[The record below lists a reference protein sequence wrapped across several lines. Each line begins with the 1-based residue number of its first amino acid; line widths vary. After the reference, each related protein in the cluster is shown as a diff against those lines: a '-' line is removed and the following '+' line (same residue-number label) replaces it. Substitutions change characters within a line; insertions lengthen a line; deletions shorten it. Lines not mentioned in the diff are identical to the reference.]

1 MKILPDLRRLCGR
14 VALAFWVLA
23 WSGSSPVAAQLHQR
37 AHAVLYPPRP
47 VPALSNKPFSIQW
60 GNGNAWLVKPS
71 GERFFSLGV
80 NCVDRG
86 VSRKQFDQR
95 NPGYAAWQHYPDA
108 DRWAGVTLGRLKAWE
123 FTTIGG
129 WSDFHTLRQ
138 RRDSDVAFTPV
149 LHIGSTAGAPWL
161 DMWDPKII
169 GRMDQVA
176 RAQIL
181 ALRDDPRLLGYYS
194 DNEIGWWNAALFKVT
209 LEQASTSGQRRRL
222 MQLLQETYH
231 SNWAELVKDFEPE
244 GVGSWEDLRQHGML
258 HLRAGGNGIHTTRQ
272 FLKLLAERYYSLVH
286 EIIRKYD
293 QRALILGDRYQ
304 SFFYPEVARA
314 SAPFVDAVST
324 NLNATWN
331 EGTFPRFYLETLHGL
346 TGKPILISE
355 FYMAARENRSGNKN
369 DHGIFPVVTTQQER
383 ATGFR
388 NTLHALLRIP
398 YVIGADWFQYS
409 DEPTHGRADG
419 ENFNFGLVDIHDRP
433 YQELVQAASALDLA
447 AGRNQPAHM
456 QHDASQGVPRA
467 PSDPLGQFRPTL
479 ALKDWDRDR
488 GFISPNSPFPV
499 ADLYLCWSENAL
511 YLGLYFQDLAED
523 EYYRKKIV
531 PEGDRAAWT
540 IAIHG
545 PEKAIRSRIGAGREP
560 AIDEPGVRIVNPPG
574 LNAGVGNVVAMEL
587 PAKVFGKE
595 QFQSGDKIDF
605 TSTLVTHGQAYRV
618 EWKGSFVLQ

>member
-1 MKILPDLRRLCGR
+1 MKILPELRRLFGR
-14 VALAFWVLA
+14 VALALWVLA
-23 WSGSSPVAAQLHQR
+23 GSGPSPVAAQLHQR
-37 AHAVLYPPRP
+37 AQAALYPPRP
-47 VPALSNKPFSIQW
+47 VPAPANRPFSIQW

-95 NPGYAAWQHYPDA
+95 NPAYAAWQHYPDA
-108 DRWAGVTLGRLKAWE
+108 DHWAGATLERLKAWE

-138 RRDSDVAFTPV
+138 HRDSDVAFTPV

-194 DNEIGWWNAALFKVT
+194 DNEIGWWNAALFKGT

-222 MQLLQETYH
+222 LQLLQETYH
-231 SNWAELVKDFEPE
+231 GNWAELVKDFEPE

-258 HLRAGGNGIHTTRQ
+258 HLRAGGNGTHTTRQ

-324 NLNATWN
+324 NLNASWN

-346 TGKPILISE
+346 TGRPILISE
-355 FYMAARENRSGNKN
+355 FYMAAGENRSGNKN
-369 DHGIFPVVTTQQER
+369 DHGIFPVVRTQEER

-388 NTLHALLRIP
+388 NTLHALLRLP

-409 DEPTHGRADG
+409 DEPSHGRADG

-433 YQELVQAASALDLA
+433 YQELVQAASAFDLA
-447 AGRNQPAHM
+447 AERNQPAHM

-499 ADLYLCWSENAL
+499 ADLYVCWSENAL

-523 EYYRKKIV
+523 EYYRSKIV

-545 PEKAIRSRIGAGREP
+545 AKKAIRSRIGAGREP
-560 AIDEPGVRIVNPPG
+560 AIDTSGVRIVNPPG

-587 PAKVFGKE
+587 PAKVFAKE
-595 QFQSGDKIDF
+595 QFQSGDKIAF
-605 TSTLVTHGQAYRV
+605 TSTLLTHGQAYRV
-618 EWKGSFVLQ
+618 EWEGSFVLQ